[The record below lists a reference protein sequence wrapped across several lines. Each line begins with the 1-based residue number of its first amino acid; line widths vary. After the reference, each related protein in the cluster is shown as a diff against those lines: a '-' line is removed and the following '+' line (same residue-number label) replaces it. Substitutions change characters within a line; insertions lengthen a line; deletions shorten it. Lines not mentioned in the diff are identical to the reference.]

1 MKLKFDIDEHEK
13 VLNDIIEVIES
24 LSGHETKISE
34 IVEKLE
40 GMKILSVHSAV
51 VNAMNTIED
60 AVLKSTIT
68 TLEDFS
74 DALRKSGE
82 SLN

>member
-34 IVEKLE
+34 IVDKLE

-51 VNAMNTIED
+51 ANAMNTIED